1 MATDIRYNPELDVPV
16 APGETI
22 REILDDRG
30 ITQTD
35 FAVRLGKSEKFVS
48 QLVNG
53 KASLTHETAIE
64 LDRVLGVPSSFWNAA
79 EAQYRDILAR
89 RAQDQE
95 LAGQAEWAG
104 SFPLKEMAE
113 RGWIAQEVGPG
124 DVLGFFGVSSV
135 EAYGE
140 YWSSPRR
147 LAARMSTA
155 YTASTPAI
163 AAWLRAGEIAA
174 ETVQTE
180 PYSEAGFRQAL
191 QDLRTAT
198 RQPVNQWQTLMRE
211 ACADVGVAVVY
222 IPDLPKTRCHAVSWW
237 ATRSRAV
244 IVLGLRY
251 KTDDQVWFSF
261 YHEAG
266 HLLLDDRRHAQLCAP
281 DVDPA
286 AETRA
291 DRFAADLL
299 IPPDEYSA
307 YRSAGRPTKATVQAF
322 AESIGIAPGIVVG
335 RLQKDGAI
343 PYKQM
348 NDLKVTLRW
357 APEPEVYTPEE
368 TAEFMLNNAVT
379 AAEYD
384 DALAEIRALGIDLE
398 SLVRQPRPES

>member
-1 MATDIRYNPELDVPV
+1 MAADIRYNWELDVPV

-22 REILDDRG
+22 REILEDRG

-64 LDRVLGVPSSFWNAA
+64 LERVLGVPSSFWNAA

-89 RAQDQE
+89 REQDEE

-104 SFPLKEMAE
+104 SFPLREMAA
-113 RGWIAQEVGPG
+113 RGWIAQEAGPG
-124 DVLGFFGVSSV
+124 DVLSFFGVSSV
-135 EAYGE
+135 EAYDE

-163 AAWLRAGEIAA
+163 AAWLRAGEVAA
-174 ETVQTE
+174 EAVPTD
-180 PYSEAGFRQAL
+180 PYNEAAFRRVL
-191 QDLRTAT
+191 NDLRAT
-198 RQPVNQWQTLMRE
+198 SRLPVEQWQAALRE
-211 ACADVGVAVVY
+211 ACAGVGVAVVF

-244 IVLGLRY
+244 VVLGLRY
-251 KTDDQVWFSF
+251 KAGDQVWFSF

-266 HLLLDDRRHAQLCAP
+266 HLLLDDRRHAELCAP
-281 DVDPA
+281 DADRA

-291 DRFAADLL
+291 DQFAADML
-299 IPPDEYSA
+299 IPPDDYA
-307 YRSAGRPTKATVQAF
+307 ALRAAGRPTKATVQAF

-335 RLQKDGAI
+335 RLQRDGVI

-384 DALAEIRALGIDLE
+384 DALAEIRALGIDPDT
-398 SLVRQPRPES
+398 LVCQPRPES

>member
-1 MATDIRYNPELDVPV
+1 MAADIRYNWELDIPIP
-16 APGETI
+16 PGETI

-30 ITQTD
+30 ITQAD

-53 KASLTHETAIE
+53 KASLTHGTAIE
-64 LDRVLGVPSSFWNAA
+64 LERVLGVPSSFWNAA
-79 EAQYRDILAR
+79 EAQYRDTLAR
-89 RAQDQE
+89 REQDEE

-113 RGWIAQEVGPG
+113 RGWIAQEAGPG

-174 ETVQTE
+174 EAVATD
-180 PYSEAGFRQAL
+180 PYNEAAFRRVL
-191 QDLRTAT
+191 KDLRPTS
-198 RQPVNQWQTLMRE
+198 RLPVEQWQGALCE
-211 ACADVGVAVVY
+211 ACAAVGVAVVF

-281 DVDPA
+281 DADPA

-299 IPPDEYSA
+299 IPPDDYA
-307 YRSAGRPTKATVQAF
+307 AFRAAGRPTKATVQAF

-335 RLQKDGAI
+335 RLQRDGVI
-343 PYKQM
+343 PHKQM

-384 DALAEIRALGIDLE
+384 EVLAEIRAKGIDPNT
-398 SLVRQPRPES
+398 LVHQPRPES

>member
-1 MATDIRYNPELDVPV
+1 RYNWELDIPIP
-16 APGETI
+16 PGETI

-30 ITQTD
+30 ITQAD

-53 KASLTHETAIE
+53 KASLTHGTAIE
-64 LDRVLGVPSSFWNAA
+64 LERVLGVPSSFWNAA
-79 EAQYRDILAR
+79 EAQYRDTLAR
-89 RAQDQE
+89 REQDEE

-113 RGWIAQEVGPG
+113 RGWIAQEAGPG

-174 ETVQTE
+174 EAVATD
-180 PYSEAGFRQAL
+180 PYNEAAFRRVL
-191 QDLRTAT
+191 KDLRPTS
-198 RQPVNQWQTLMRE
+198 RLPVEQWQGALCE
-211 ACADVGVAVVY
+211 ACAAVGVAVVF

-281 DVDPA
+281 DADPA

-299 IPPDEYSA
+299 IPPDDYA
-307 YRSAGRPTKATVQAF
+307 AFRAAGRPTKATVQAF

-335 RLQKDGAI
+335 RLQRDGVI
-343 PYKQM
+343 PHKQM

-384 DALAEIRALGIDLE
+384 EVLAEIRAKGIDPNT
-398 SLVRQPRPES
+398 LVHQPRPES